1 MTVKIW
7 DLPTRI
13 FHWVLVLLFVFLI
26 YSGSWDDSLMKW
38 HFYSGYLL
46 SGLILFRILWGVV
59 GTFYARFGSFVVSPI
74 KGLSY
79 LKSVYQKKPEHFYG
93 HNPAGGI
100 MVVML
105 IMFLMLQ
112 VASGLV
118 TSDDVLWEGPFY
130 ASVSDE
136 LASFGAEI
144 HHTVQIILQCLI
156 GFHILGVLAHSVL
169 FKEKL
174 VASMITGTKPDLG
187 NAKPRDKINSIA
199 LLLCFALSVGWVY
212 YLFSLPI

>member
-1 MTVKIW
+1 MVKIW
-7 DLPTRI
+7 DIPTRI
-13 FHWVLVLLFVFLI
+13 FHWVLVALFLFMI
-26 YSGSWDDSLMKW
+26 YSGSWDDSLMEW

-46 SGLILFRILWGVV
+46 SGLIMFRVFWGLV
-59 GTFYARFGSFVVSPI
+59 GTRYARFCSFITSPV

-79 LKSVYQKKPEHFYG
+79 LKAMIKGDPEHFYG

-105 IMFLMLQ
+105 ILLLILQ

-118 TSDDVLWEGPFY
+118 TSDEILWEGPFY

-136 LASFGAEI
+136 LASLGAEI
-144 HHTVQIILQCLI
+144 HHTVQLILQYLI

-174 VASMITGTKPDLG
+174 VASMVTGSKKDLG
-187 NAKPRDKINSIA
+187 GATPREPINPIA
-199 LLLCFALSVGWVY
+199 LVLCLGLSAGWVY